1 MENQSLQQL
10 SFKKSTVSNLANMYE
25 GFQQVTKGS
34 STPLYCH
41 SDLCLKN

>member
-1 MENQSLQQL
+1 MKNQVLQQL
-10 SFKKSTVSNLANMYE
+10 SFKKATVSSLENMYE
-25 GFQQVTKGS
+25 GFQQIAKGS